1 MKQLKA
7 LAVPANPPATEK
19 QQEIIEVASAWF
31 LSHGYQGA
39 SINVMAREAGI
50 SKESFYRYYSSK
62 QELFQDV
69 IARELAEYQKR
80 LQLLDTQP
88 DSLGLEAAL
97 TLAAETILTV
107 VGSKRTLAL
116 RRLIFREAEKSP
128 EIGAYYY
135 EIGPK
140 QAYRHLER
148 IFNRHRKGAMLK
160 PSRLAQIFVALT
172 LHHEM
177 LQLECG
183 VCRSREPK
191 QIKAHCRAV
200 SKEFVSI
207 YYTSGQASA
216 AS

>member
-1 MKQLKA
+1 MKQLRA
-7 LAVPANPPATEK
+7 LAAGMTPPATEK
-19 QQEIIEVASAWF
+19 QQEILEVASAFF
-31 LSHGYQGA
+31 LSHGFQGA

-62 QELFQDV
+62 EELFQAV
-69 IARELAEYQKR
+69 ISRELAEYQKR
-80 LQLLDTQP
+80 LQLLDAQP

-107 VGSKRTLAL
+107 VGSPRTLAL
-116 RRLIFREAEKSP
+116 RRLVFSEAGKSP
-128 EIGAYYY
+128 EIGEYYY

-140 QAYRHLER
+140 QAYRHLEK
-148 IFNRHRKGAMLK
+148 IFARHREGLALK

-172 LHHEM
+172 LHQEM

-183 VCRSREPK
+183 VCRTREAR
-191 QIKAHCRAV
+191 QIKAYCRAI

-207 YYTSGQASA
+207 YYSNGTTTP
-216 AS
+216 